1 MNANIVLV
9 GRPNVGKSTLFNC
22 LARTRDALVADVPG
36 LTRDRLYGVADLGGR
51 RVALVDTGGFV
62 SQAAGLSAQLVE
74 QVRVAVREATLV
86 LLVVDAV
93 SGLAVEDER
102 LLAWLRLMDRP
113 LFLVVNKVDGQPPAE
128 AAAEFHSL
136 GLAHWQAV
144 SALHARGIAR
154 LRVALSERLP
164 EAHAEE
170 PPAHGGPVVAVIG
183 RPNVG
188 KSTLVNCILG
198 EERVLVRDAPGT
210 TRDSVFVPFR
220 RRDRDY
226 TLMDTAGLRRRVRV
240 ADGPEKLSAL
250 KALESLDRAD
260 VALLLLNAKEG
271 IVSQDT
277 YLLNYV
283 LDVGC
288 GLVIAVNQWDGLGV
302 DARRRVLNGMDHALR
317 FLDFVERRCISAL
330 TGEGVPGLFG
340 LIDRIH
346 ASAKAPLS
354 TARPDPLGARSL
366 RRAAAAVAARA
377 PAPAALRACGRQQ
390 AAHGGGARRARRR
403 AAGELP
409 ALFES
414 LAAPAPVLGGRALAP
429 GVRRRRQ
436 PVRRRARRIARRP
449 GALEVARPALAWM
462 LRDGDAAGSHVRI
475 QRLANEPAPE
485 GGRGGPRRLKSPSQA
500 AATLRC
506 EAARFDES
514 RKALL
519 GPWRLEATV
528 LYWTVFGPPFLAARF
543 WAAEWLIDWACES
556 AGALIRAPVRRA
568 PA

>member
-36 LTRDRLYGVADLGGR
+36 LTRDRLYGVADLGAR

-86 LLVVDAV
+86 LLIVDAV
-93 SGLAVEDER
+93 SGLVVEDER

-136 GLAHWQAV
+136 GIAHWQAV

-354 TARPDPLGARSL
+354 TARLTRLVREACEEQPPPLLRGRRPQLRYAHVGGNKPPMVVVHGARADALPASYRRYLNRWL
-366 RRAAAAVAARA
+366 RRRLSLVGVPLRLEFVAGDNPYAGARGA
-377 PAPAALRACGRQQ
+377 SRAGPAPSRSRG
-390 AAHGGGARRARRR
+390 
-403 AAGELP
+403 
-409 ALFES
+409 
-414 LAAPAPVLGGRALAP
+414 
-429 GVRRRRQ
+429 
-436 PVRRRARRIARRP
+436 
-449 GALEVARPALAWM
+449 
-462 LRDGDAAGSHVRI
+462 
-475 QRLANEPAPE
+475 QR
-485 GGRGGPRRLKSPSQA
+485 
-500 AATLRC
+500 
-506 EAARFDES
+506 
-514 RKALL
+514 
-519 GPWRLEATV
+519 
-528 LYWTVFGPPFLAARF
+528 
-543 WAAEWLIDWACES
+543 
-556 AGALIRAPVRRA
+556 
-568 PA
+568 